1 MAHLQRNQTME
12 LTDFERRFL
21 EERRAMTAGIK
32 SQMSGLNASENGDDR
47 PSFISADDRAD
58 LSITMDRNDASMLY
72 QADEGRRVTAADLI
86 DKMNMGDNVTVIDGE
101 KRRTVVKE
109 MQLEDGTIV
118 HKDIGDLKD
127 SMSSMDSRTR
137 DLIMNPDS
145 HIDY

>member
-1 MAHLQRNQTME
+1 
-12 LTDFERRFL
+12 
-21 EERRAMTAGIK
+21 
-32 SQMSGLNASENGDDR
+32 
-47 PSFISADDRAD
+47 
-58 LSITMDRNDASMLY
+58 MDRNDASMLY